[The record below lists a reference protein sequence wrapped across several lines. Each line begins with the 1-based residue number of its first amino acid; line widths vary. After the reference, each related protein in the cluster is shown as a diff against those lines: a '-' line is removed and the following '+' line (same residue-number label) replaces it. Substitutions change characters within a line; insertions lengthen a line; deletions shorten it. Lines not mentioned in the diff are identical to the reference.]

1 MPITSTRFRAG
12 LRGRHASGAIFRCQR
27 GGASWERRQTTGTG
41 VPVRA
46 HGFGLARLVLAK
58 PAALAHAVRS
68 WPEKHMAGACHSSS
82 ASVSFTLQL
91 STSNCAASTVYP
103 QDP

>member
-1 MPITSTRFRAG
+1 MSDRAHAPSFFQFNRSGEEYTLMPITSTRFRAG

-58 PAALAHAVRS
+58 PAAIPYPSGRSSTAAAHR
-68 WPEKHMAGACHSSS
+68 
-82 ASVSFTLQL
+82 TLL
-91 STSNCAASTVYP
+91 V
-103 QDP
+103 